1 MKRHVA
7 TVARVIELTVC
18 ITLYDACARLLRFPR
33 LRLFTQD
40 GAQVWE
46 KRTPGAVWGVNVSG
60 DGRWVVAAL
69 GDGSVRWYRA
79 SDGQEQL
86 ALFVHGDHERWIA
99 WTPTGYYD
107 TSMGGENLVGCMS
120 IVHLINRP
128 IFSL

>member
-1 MKRHVA
+1 V
-7 TVARVIELTVC
+7 L
-18 ITLYDACARLLRFPR
+18 
-33 LRLFTQD
+33 
-40 GAQVWE
+40 WE

-107 TSMGGENLVGCMS
+107 TSMGGENLVGWH
-120 IVHLINRP
+120 VNRAFNQSADF
-128 IFSL
+128 FSVGRFRERFYQPSRDSERLCNSPTSRRGCARLQGRNGAA